1 MRIAPKETCLASEVK
16 VQERSRELFA
26 DRWFLADMD
35 VRRVS
40 ANTRTYYC
48 VVPSGDTRQP
58 VVGRLQK
65 AHRRAGDTDR
75 CNYST
80 KTEFVTEGRP
90 VVTHS
95 LGHLSW
101 THIQFSSSSF
111 SRVYTDRDKRAFPHP
126 NPGSLVPS
134 QVSAHTHYIYIAG
147 VSRSTGP
154 LERSTAGPELDC
166 ERICWAEL
174 PLYLGSCNIRIRCQ
188 GHFAFDSRF
197 CHARHPMIGDRT

>member
-1 MRIAPKETCLASEVK
+1 MV
-16 VQERSRELFA
+16 

-35 VRRVS
+35 GRRVS

-58 VVGRLQK
+58 VVGRLLK
-65 AHRRAGDTDR
+65 APHRRAGDTDR

-95 LGHLSW
+95 LGHLSC

-111 SRVYTDRDKRAFPHP
+111 SRVYTDRDKRPFPHP
-126 NPGSLVPS
+126 NSWFSRALTS
-134 QVSAHTHYIYIAG
+134 FSTHTHIIYIAG
-147 VSRSTGP
+147 VSSSTGP
-154 LERSTAGPELDC
+154 SGFL
-166 ERICWAEL
+166 
-174 PLYLGSCNIRIRCQ
+174 
-188 GHFAFDSRF
+188 
-197 CHARHPMIGDRT
+197 